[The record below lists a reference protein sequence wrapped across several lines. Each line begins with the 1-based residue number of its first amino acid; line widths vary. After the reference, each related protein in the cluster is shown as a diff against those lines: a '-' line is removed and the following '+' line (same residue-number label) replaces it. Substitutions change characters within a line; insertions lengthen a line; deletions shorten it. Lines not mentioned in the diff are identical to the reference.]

1 MTFPF
6 GPAATLHHGSIVGG
20 GPTLPLTVRTAA
32 APGAYAVTFGRA
44 AGWPASGLAGIRVT
58 IAVEEGRIGVAC
70 LGVGDTGV
78 LDEVHVDA
86 GPSPAVVSLLG
97 GSAADT
103 GSVILRNVS
112 TEGASLFT
120 LIGLAGVEI
129 LAADDRMAA
138 ALSCP
143 PAVAGWG
150 RVYANHCPDLAA
162 KARRRRLDQ
171 LTGPFILTWSDD
183 VRMRITPDDRLSR
196 VIYLS
201 GTYEPRALRLLRAA
215 VSPGDTL
222 LDVGANAGI
231 VSLAAAAW
239 VGSAGRVVAIEQSA
253 REFARLAAN
262 LALNDLPQVTAIRAA
277 VAAEAGPSRLHVAAA
292 PHSGLNTLGGRFAYA
307 GVETEAVETVDAIT
321 LDALAGHERLE
332 RVRAIKLDVE
342 GAEVH
347 ALAGATAILREQRP
361 LVVLE
366 VCATALA
373 ANGTTVG
380 ALEALLRDAG
390 YCCFEIDDAT
400 GALARVAHVAD
411 TPDRNIAAAPIE
423 RASDL
428 ADAVRRLD

>member
-6 GPAATLHHGSIVGG
+6 GPAATLHHGSIVEG
-20 GPTLPLTVRTAA
+20 GPTLPLTVRTAT
-32 APGAYAVTFGRA
+32 APGAYAVTVGRA
-44 AGWPASGLAGIRVT
+44 AGGPARGLVGIRATV
-58 IAVEEGRIGVAC
+58 AVAEGRVGIAS
-70 LGVGDTGV
+70 LGAGDTGV

-86 GPSPAVVSLLG
+86 GPSPAVVDLLG
-97 GSAADT
+97 GDAADA
-103 GSVILRNVS
+103 GSVVLRNVS
-112 TEGASLFT
+112 TTGASLFT
-120 LIGLAGVEI
+120 LIGLVGVEI
-129 LAADDRMAA
+129 PAAEDRMAA

-171 LTGPFILTWSDD
+171 LTGPFTLTWSDD

-215 VSPGDTL
+215 VSPGDTI

-239 VGSAGRVVAIEQSA
+239 VGSAGRVVAIEPSA

-262 LALNDLPQVTAIRAA
+262 LALNDLRQVTAIRAA
-277 VAAEAGPSRLHVAAA
+277 AAAEAGPSRLHVAAA

-307 GVETEAVETVDAIT
+307 GVEAEAVETVDAIT
-321 LDALAGHERLE
+321 LDGLALREGLHRI
-332 RVRAIKLDVE
+332 RAIKLDVE

-347 ALAGATAILREQRP
+347 ALAGATAVLREQRP
-361 LVVLE
+361 LLVVE

-380 ALEALLRDAG
+380 ALEALLRDVG

-400 GALARVAHVAD
+400 GELRLVAHVAD
-411 TPDRNIAAAPIE
+411 APDRNIAAAPIE
-423 RASDL
+423 RCAEL